1 MALWLYTENALYGAI
16 NLFCMRKTRI
26 IYKLKKAFRELGI
39 KLTKD
44 GYFYEFEYEHLFLLL
59 SVDNGSDTFAFV
71 AHVLDT
77 QNCLNEEQLK
87 IALDVV
93 DGIHKNYYGEW
104 NNGVPYFASP
114 EYFIGQGVEV
124 TGEWLAKQLKEFWD
138 AYMFLQANIHLMGDA
153 SIMKYLET
161 NK

>member
-1 MALWLYTENALYGAI
+1 MALCNKKITWSHNFLSVCARQELPT
-16 NLFCMRKTRI
+16 T
-26 IYKLKKAFRELGI
+26 YKLKRAFRELGI
-39 KLTKD
+39 NLTKN
-44 GYFYEFEYEHLFLLL
+44 GYFYELEYENLFILL

-77 QNCLNEEQLK
+77 QDCLNEEQLK

-93 DGIHKNYYGEW
+93 DGFHENFSGEW

-114 EYFIGQGVEV
+114 EYFIDHGVEV
-124 TGEWLAKQLKEFWD
+124 TDVWLSKQLKEFWD

-153 SIMKYLET
+153 SIMKYLRPYF
-161 NK
+161 